1 MPQTACAVSNNAGI
15 LVAVKLSFGRCVLDT
30 AARELIVGG
39 RPRHLTLKQFQLLD
53 VLVEQRPRA
62 LSKLELH
69 HRLWPGVF
77 VSDSALSSL
86 VAELR
91 QAIDDH
97 ARESGT
103 LIRTVHGHGYAFSGQ
118 VSVVPEPSAGG
129 SPVYRLI
136 WNDRE
141 IALVD
146 GENILG
152 RMREAIVWID
162 DPRVS
167 RQHAVIHATPTAA
180 TLVDLGSKNG
190 TLVNDCRVEGQ
201 RVLKDGDSIAIG
213 DATFVFREYA
223 ADVPTVT
230 SIGRPT

>member
-1 MPQTACAVSNNAGI
+1 
-15 LVAVKLSFGRCVLDT
+15 VLDT
-30 AARELIVGG
+30 GARELFVGG
-39 RPRHLTLKQFQLLD
+39 QPRHLTLKQFQLLEL
-53 VLVEQRPRA
+53 LVEQRPRA
-62 LSKLELH
+62 LSKAELH

-77 VSDSALSSL
+77 VSESALSSL

-118 VSVVPEPSAGG
+118 VSAVPEPAAAGALAF
-129 SPVYRLI
+129 RLI
-136 WNDRE
+136 WDDRE
-141 IALVD
+141 IALVE

-167 RQHAVIHATPTAA
+167 RQHAVIHTTPAGA
-180 TLVDLGSKNG
+180 TLFDLGSKNG
-190 TLVNDCRVEGQ
+190 TLVNDHRVVGQ
-201 RVLKDGDSIAIG
+201 QVLKDGDSIAIG

-223 ADVPTVT
+223 ADAPTVT
-230 SIGRPT
+230 STRRGT